1 MSKSITLI
9 QPRHTYAPE
18 NGLGHIYMPNSLL
31 TFGAQL
37 QQVAYE
43 ARIYDENMD
52 TAMIDTDIVG
62 INLLGAPY
70 IPEAQKII
78 TKIRKS
84 YGNQIKI
91 ILGWQVLAPGKNI
104 KHPDAPGWS
113 YNTGVTS
120 EQFSK
125 LFGRN
130 VYNGMVK
137 ENLQHVL
144 GISDIPPATGVSIM
158 PMYHSLWDAQLL
170 AYMRG
175 EIPLYVSQGCAMNCS
190 FCAAVKWTPEAY
202 RDIQHIQSDMM
213 YLLGKAKEYYMDSLS
228 FYMTNLDVFQS
239 PKKLFAFA
247 KMIQGV
253 RKDYPNIDIKLRWL
267 AWVSYFNKAY
277 DYQQGGEYLIEE
289 LKKAWFTTVWFGID
303 GVSRDIRKGIKKP
316 QNTEKEILDALNNC
330 KEAGLIPETLM
341 VFGHPVDTEKSL
353 QEALQFVQRAQQ
365 EYGAIPRPH
374 ISKSFVPGN
383 DGRNHPDY
391 ERPIQQMLQKSH
403 LFQSLDFTAL
413 PSFMTHP
420 DRDLRRLVR
429 QYVTEMT
436 KIPGNTTKLVEPY
449 DFFDTNQ
456 ELEGKKYSNLLK
468 YDR

>member
-1 MSKSITLI
+1 M
-9 QPRHTYAPE
+9 
-18 NGLGHIYMPNSLL
+18 
-31 TFGAQL
+31 
-37 QQVAYE
+37 
-43 ARIYDENMD
+43 
-52 TAMIDTDIVG
+52 
-62 INLLGAPY
+62 
-70 IPEAQKII
+70 
-78 TKIRKS
+78 
-84 YGNQIKI
+84 
-91 ILGWQVLAPGKNI
+91 
-104 KHPDAPGWS
+104 
-113 YNTGVTS
+113 
-120 EQFSK
+120 
-125 LFGRN
+125 
-130 VYNGMVK
+130 
-137 ENLQHVL
+137 
-144 GISDIPPATGVSIM
+144 
-158 PMYHSLWDAQLL
+158 
-170 AYMRG
+170 
-175 EIPLYVSQGCAMNCS
+175 
-190 FCAAVKWTPEAY
+190 
-202 RDIQHIQSDMM
+202 
-213 YLLGKAKEYYMDSLS
+213 
-228 FYMTNLDVFQS
+228 
-239 PKKLFAFA
+239 
-247 KMIQGV
+247 
-253 RKDYPNIDIKLRWL
+253 
-267 AWVSYFNKAY
+267 
-277 DYQQGGEYLIEE
+277 
-289 LKKAWFTTVWFGID
+289 
-303 GVSRDIRKGIKKP
+303 SRDIRKGIKKP